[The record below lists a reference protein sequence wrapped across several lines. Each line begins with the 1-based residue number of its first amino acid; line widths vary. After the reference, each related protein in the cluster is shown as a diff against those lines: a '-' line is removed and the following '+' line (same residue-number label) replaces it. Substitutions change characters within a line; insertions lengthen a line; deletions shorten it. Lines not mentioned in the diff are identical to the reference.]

1 MLPILLHFGR
11 FSLPTYGFMAAL
23 GLLVGLAV
31 SVRYARHHDMD
42 PDKAW
47 NLGVLAILAGII
59 GAKVLLVVND
69 WGFYRAHPRELLS
82 LTTLQA
88 GGVWSGG
95 LVAAVLISWWY
106 IRRNHLPALKTC
118 DVFSPGIA
126 LGHAIGRLGCF
137 AAGCCWGKP
146 TRLPW
151 GATFTNPLAAQ
162 LVGTPLGVRLHPTQ
176 LYEMALELGNFL
188 LLAWGLGRKRFD
200 GQVIG
205 TYVFV
210 YGFARYFLE
219 FLRDDPERGSVLHGF
234 MSGTQL
240 LAIGLVI
247 AGGLLWLRRERRPE
261 IAPVEQAGGAASSR
275 KNRALSP

>member
-11 FSLPTYGFMAAL
+11 FSLPTYGFLAAV
-23 GLLVGLAV
+23 GLLVGLAI
-31 SVRYARHHDMD
+31 SVRYAARHGMD
-42 PDKAW
+42 PDKTW
-47 NLGVLAILAGII
+47 NLGILAILAGII
-59 GAKVLLVVND
+59 GAKLLLVVND
-69 WGFYRAHPRELLS
+69 WAFYKAHPREIFS

-95 LVAAVLISWWY
+95 LVAAVLVSWWY
-106 IRRNHLPALKTC
+106 IRRNHIPVLKTC
-118 DVFSPGIA
+118 DVFAPGIA

-146 TRLPW
+146 TTLPW
-151 GATFTNPLAAQ
+151 GVTFTNPLAAQ
-162 LVGTPLGVRLHPTQ
+162 LVGTPLGVPLHPTQ
-176 LYEMALELGNFL
+176 LYEMVLELANFF
-188 LLAWGLGRKRFD
+188 LLAWVLRRKRFD

-205 TYVFV
+205 TYMFV

-247 AGGLLWLRRERRPE
+247 AGGLLWMRRTPQPE
-261 IAPVEQAGGAASSR
+261 AASAGPATGKS
-275 KNRALSP
+275 N